1 MPNYKP
7 IIPPEQQSEKEKKL
21 LAERERIDTK
31 LTYHKH
37 RLKALEHEEAELVRK
52 ARNHRIFTRGGMLE
66 SFLLKPTL
74 LSDDQVHSLLKII
87 FHKPEI
93 NKILNHMISIEPPVE
108 EEPELPADVP
118 PDPAISEE
126 ARNAFGYTDD
136 AMLPLTKERAME
148 LFERDVPVYL
158 LYGDNTEAMAFEHT
172 EILNHDGIFGIDRAD
187 WEAVK
192 EQFPIATENKWQK
205 AFLENPADSYC
216 IYQLKRTDETAEL
229 LFMSSNYLKEHNL
242 DISYENYDAVYSG
255 AFSGSDD
262 NPTKTLDDL
271 YMKFNTDRPQDFT
284 GHSLSVSDIVALRQN
299 GVVSCHYVDSVG
311 FADVPAFLPENY
323 LKNAEMAMEDDY
335 GMIDGI
341 INNGSKEQPEFKA
354 KVPDLTA
361 LFEEAKR
368 TVQEYKASHDDGRKQ
383 SVIARLHTP
392 TPPRNDK
399 TAQTK
404 SAERDLL

>member
-1 MPNYKP
+1 M
-7 IIPPEQQSEKEKKL
+7 ETTT
-21 LAERERIDTK
+21 LAEAAKEVCKSHEIGQNSPIQ
-31 LTYHKH
+31 LTDIGI
-37 RLKALEHEEAELVRK
+37 LE
-52 ARNHRIFTRGGMLE
+52 
-66 SFLLKPTL
+66 
-74 LSDDQVHSLLKII
+74 KIQAVQDAA
-87 FHKPEI
+87 
-93 NKILNHMISIEPPVE
+93 ISIEPPVE
-108 EEPELPADVP
+108 DAPELPADVP
-118 PDPAISEE
+118 PDTAISAE

-158 LYGDNTEAMAFEHT
+158 LYGDNTEAMAFEQT

-192 EQFPIATENKWQK
+192 EQFPVVTENRWQK

-242 DISYENYDAVYSG
+242 AVSYENYDAVYSG
-255 AFSGSDD
+255 QLSG
-262 NPTKTLDDL
+262 TETLDDL
-271 YMKFNTDRPQDFT
+271 YMKFNIERPQDFT

-299 GVVSCHYVDSVG
+299 DVVSCHYVDSIG
-311 FADVPAFLPENY
+311 FADVPSFIPENY

-341 INNGSKEQPEFKA
+341 INNGSKEQPEVKA
-354 KVPDLTA
+354 KATALTA

-368 TVQEYKASHDDGRKQ
+368 TVQEDKASHDDGRKQ
-383 SVIARLHTP
+383 SVLARLHTP
-392 TPPRNDK
+392 TPARNDK
-399 TAQTK
+399 AAPTK
-404 SAERDLL
+404 SAERDLI

>member
-1 MPNYKP
+1 M
-7 IIPPEQQSEKEKKL
+7 
-21 LAERERIDTK
+21 
-31 LTYHKH
+31 
-37 RLKALEHEEAELVRK
+37 EEA
-52 ARNHRIFTRGGMLE
+52 
-66 SFLLKPTL
+66 P
-74 LSDDQVHSLLKII
+74 
-87 FHKPEI
+87 
-93 NKILNHMISIEPPVE
+93 EPPT
-108 EEPELPADVP
+108 DMP
-118 PDPAISEE
+118 PDPAISAE

-192 EQFPIATENKWQK
+192 EQFPVVTENKWQK

-255 AFSGSDD
+255 TFSGSDD

-335 GMIDGI
+335 GMIDGY
-341 INNGSKEQPEFKA
+341 INNGPKEQPEVKEKA
-354 KVPDLTA
+354 PDLTA

-368 TVQEYKASHDDGRKQ
+368 TVQEDKASNDDGRKQ
-383 SVIARLHTP
+383 SVLARLHTP

-399 TAQTK
+399 AAPTK
-404 SAERDLL
+404 SAERDLI